1 MKINVKCQ
9 YCGKEIVVDV
19 PDDVNKTNPNLSGF
33 SCNECVPE
41 NSAARDGINESIYI
55 EAKN

>member
-1 MKINVKCQ
+1 MKKTVICQ
-9 YCGKEIVVDV
+9 YCNKNIVVEI
-19 PDDVNKTNPNLSGF
+19 PDDVNKKNPNLSGF

-41 NSAARDGINESIYI
+41 NSAARDGINESIYT